1 MVPYFEDDED
11 PKKPR
16 PVYDHKK
23 REGWME
29 IDESRKDSD
38 RDRRRHVHVTSC

>member
-1 MVPYFEDDED
+1 MCPYFEDDQD

-16 PVYDHKK
+16 PVYESKK

-29 IDESRKDSD
+29 IDESRKDID
-38 RDRRRHVHVTSC
+38 RDHRRHVHVTRC